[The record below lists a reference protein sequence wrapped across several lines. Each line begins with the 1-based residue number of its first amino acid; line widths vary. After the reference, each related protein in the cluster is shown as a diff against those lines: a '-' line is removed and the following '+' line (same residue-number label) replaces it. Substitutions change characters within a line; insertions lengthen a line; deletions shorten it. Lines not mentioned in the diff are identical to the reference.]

1 MSVACLA
8 GGDDQHAVVGFVLQV
23 KEPQQGVS
31 QLGTVGSGTRDRSRT
46 QQMLSEAAIPARTAS
61 PAETLRC
68 SSRSRSLRTRP
79 ATSR

>member
-31 QLGTVGSGTRDRSRT
+31 QLGTVGSGTAQEIRS
-46 QQMLSEAAIPARTAS
+46 AAVVITAMAR
-61 PAETLRC
+61 P
-68 SSRSRSLRTRP
+68 
-79 ATSR
+79 